1 MKKILRFTAD
11 WCGPCKALAANL
23 GQADIKIPVE
33 VIDIDK
39 NSDLAIEYGIRNIPT
54 MIMVDES
61 NTIIKRT
68 TGVMSPK
75 QIKEWIHGDD

>member
-11 WCGPCKALAANL
+11 WCAPCKSLAANL

-54 MIMVDES
+54 MVMVDES

>member
-11 WCGPCKALAANL
+11 WCAPCKSLAANL
-23 GQADIKIPVE
+23 GQADKKIPVE

-54 MIMVDES
+54 MVMVDES